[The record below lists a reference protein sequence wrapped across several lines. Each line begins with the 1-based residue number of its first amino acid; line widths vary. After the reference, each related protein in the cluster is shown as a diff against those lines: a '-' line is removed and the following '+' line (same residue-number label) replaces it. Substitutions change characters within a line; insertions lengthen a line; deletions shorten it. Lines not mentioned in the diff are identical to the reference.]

1 MFKYSALLALLSI
14 VYCNA
19 YVTDSF
25 ESNFSNKYIRA
36 SKRVLTEVNTFE
48 PIECK
53 SGSNKES
60 CVCPGKCLTY
70 IERPKNTSGCFPND
84 CWEWDSVND
93 NCVKSGKSFI
103 PAIILQGIPFTGMF
117 GSGWGNIERWDM
129 FAIQMATVFGGCL
142 LLCIFTCC
150 LMGSSEDCKDCALCS
165 GYCFIFLWAIA
176 ITILWIWGIVEIAN
190 KPDAPWTDWKGDPI
204 MCPLVEH

>member
-14 VYCNA
+14 AYCNA

-53 SGSNKES
+53 SGSNKEN

-103 PAIILQGIPFTGMF
+103 F
-117 GSGWGNIERWDM
+117 
-129 FAIQMATVFGGCL
+129 
-142 LLCIFTCC
+142 
-150 LMGSSEDCKDCALCS
+150 
-165 GYCFIFLWAIA
+165 
-176 ITILWIWGIVEIAN
+176 
-190 KPDAPWTDWKGDPI
+190 
-204 MCPLVEH
+204 